1 LVNVNIFKLRIIFSF
16 HSNLILSFHNNFN
29 NFCRPVFRQNSQ
41 PREHIIPIRFEAEDK
56 SKTKPIQRVPS
67 ITSPKTSSSNL
78 CKTSSSN
85 LSRQSTVDTDSNS
98 SIVSLGEPIRKS
110 PREVIIPIAVEGG
123 GYVTPS
129 NSALYR
135 TK

>member
-1 LVNVNIFKLRIIFSF
+1 V
-16 HSNLILSFHNNFN
+16 
-29 NFCRPVFRQNSQ
+29 RQNSQ
-41 PREHIIPIRFEAEDK
+41 LREHIIPIRFEVEDK
-56 SKTKPIQRVPS
+56 PKPKPVQRVS
-67 ITSPKTSSSNL
+67 SVTSP
-78 CKTSSSN
+78 KTSSSN

-123 GYVTPS
+123 GFVTPS
-129 NSALYR
+129 NSALSR

>member
-1 LVNVNIFKLRIIFSF
+1 MVNTYTFKLRIIFSF
-16 HSNLILSFHNNFN
+16 HSNFHI
-29 NFCRPVFRQNSQ
+29 FCRPVFRQNSQ

-56 SKTKPIQRVPS
+56 PKTKPIQRVPS
-67 ITSPKTSSSNL
+67 VTSPKTSSTNL

-123 GYVTPS
+123 GFVTPS
-129 NSALYR
+129 SSALNR
-135 TK
+135 IK

>member
-1 LVNVNIFKLRIIFSF
+1 L
-16 HSNLILSFHNNFN
+16 
-29 NFCRPVFRQNSQ
+29 RQNSQ
-41 PREHIIPIRFEAEDK
+41 LREHIIPIRFEVEDK
-56 SKTKPIQRVPS
+56 PKPKPVQRVS
-67 ITSPKTSSSNL
+67 SVTSPKTSSN
-78 CKTSSSN
+78 N

-123 GYVTPS
+123 GFVTPS
-129 NSALYR
+129 NSALSR

>member
-1 LVNVNIFKLRIIFSF
+1 M
-16 HSNLILSFHNNFN
+16 
-29 NFCRPVFRQNSQ
+29 RQNSQ
-41 PREHIIPIRFEAEDK
+41 LREHIIPIRFEVEDK
-56 SKTKPIQRVPS
+56 PKSKSVQRVS
-67 ITSPKTSSSNL
+67 SVTSPKTS
-78 CKTSSSN
+78 CSN

-123 GYVTPS
+123 GFVTPS
-129 NSALYR
+129 NSVLSR

>member
-1 LVNVNIFKLRIIFSF
+1 MLLVNVTIFKLKIIFSF
-16 HSNLILSFHNNFN
+16 HNNFGFFF
-29 NFCRPVFRQNSQ
+29 FCRPVFRQNSQ

-78 CKTSSSN
+78 
-85 LSRQSTVDTDSNS
+85 SRQSTVDTDSNS
-98 SIVSLGEPIRKS
+98 SIASLGEPIRKS

>member
-1 LVNVNIFKLRIIFSF
+1 MYFICNHFEIGF
-16 HSNLILSFHNNFN
+16 
-29 NFCRPVFRQNSQ
+29 RPVLRQNSQ

-56 SKTKPIQRVPS
+56 TKPKHVQRVPS
-67 ITSPKTSSSNL
+67 ITSPKTS
-78 CKTSSSN
+78 CSN

-98 SIVSLGEPIRKS
+98 SIASLGEPIRKS

-123 GYVTPS
+123 GFVTPS
-129 NSALYR
+129 NSVLLR

>member
-1 LVNVNIFKLRIIFSF
+1 M
-16 HSNLILSFHNNFN
+16 
-29 NFCRPVFRQNSQ
+29 RQNSQ
-41 PREHIIPIRFEAEDK
+41 LREHIIPIRFEVEDK
-56 SKTKPIQRVPS
+56 PKSKSVQKVS
-67 ITSPKTSSSNL
+67 SVTSPKTS
-78 CKTSSSN
+78 CSN

-123 GYVTPS
+123 GFVTPS
-129 NSALYR
+129 NSALSR

>member
-1 LVNVNIFKLRIIFSF
+1 M
-16 HSNLILSFHNNFN
+16 
-29 NFCRPVFRQNSQ
+29 RQNSQ
-41 PREHIIPIRFEAEDK
+41 AREHIIPIRFEADDK
-56 SKTKPIQRVPS
+56 SKSKPLQRIPS
-67 ITSPKTSSSNL
+67 VSSPKTSCN
-78 CKTSSSN
+78 N

-123 GYVTPS
+123 GFVTPS
-129 NSALYR
+129 NSALSR

>member
-1 LVNVNIFKLRIIFSF
+1 L
-16 HSNLILSFHNNFN
+16 
-29 NFCRPVFRQNSQ
+29 RQNSQ
-41 PREHIIPIRFEAEDK
+41 LREHIIPIRFEVEDK
-56 SKTKPIQRVPS
+56 PKSKSVQRVS
-67 ITSPKTSSSNL
+67 SVTSPKTS
-78 CKTSSSN
+78 CSN

-123 GYVTPS
+123 GFVTPS
-129 NSALYR
+129 NSALSR

>member
-1 LVNVNIFKLRIIFSF
+1 M
-16 HSNLILSFHNNFN
+16 
-29 NFCRPVFRQNSQ
+29 RQNSQ
-41 PREHIIPIRFEAEDK
+41 LREHIIPIRFEVDDK
-56 SKTKPIQRVPS
+56 PKPKPVQKVS
-67 ITSPKTSSSNL
+67 SVTSPKTS
-78 CKTSSSN
+78 CSN

-123 GYVTPS
+123 GFVTPS
-129 NSALYR
+129 NSALSR